1 MCVGGLM
8 LARAVDDPHLSDQI
22 SVHVAPQSLNRTR
35 RHRSSTVPQSVLVTG
50 ASSGIAAATA
60 RLFHARGF
68 TVFGTTRVAKPVSTV
83 EFTMLSLDVTSDTSV
98 RDGIDRVVSQTGRID
113 ILVNNAGYALNSS
126 MPQVV

>member
-1 MCVGGLM
+1 M
-8 LARAVDDPHLSDQI
+8 
-22 SVHVAPQSLNRTR
+22 
-35 RHRSSTVPQSVLVTG
+35 PQSVLVTG

-68 TVFGTTRVAKPVSTV
+68 TVFGTTRVANPASTV

-98 RDGIDRVVSQTGRID
+98 RYGIDRVVSQTGHID
-113 ILVNNAGYALNSS
+113 ILVNNAGYALNGS